1 MLLKQLKYFVTI
13 VDCNNFTEAAE
24 KCYISQSAISQ
35 QIQSLE
41 AELGY
46 KLLIRE
52 KRSFTL
58 TPAGKYLYSQ
68 IKRILDDIE
77 KMKEKAKY
85 IANTD
90 NYSLKI
96 GYLKSYNGE
105 ELQNAII
112 EFNKQFPE
120 VNIEIIAGTH
130 EELSDKVF
138 NGELDM
144 KFTDQR
150 KAFSNEFINFPVY
163 TQYFYIKVPIYSS
176 LVKNDKITLSE
187 IKNIPYILISSNEQ
201 KDIESKYYHD
211 ILGFNNNF
219 IFAENM
225 EKANLLVA
233 SNKGILPIE
242 SNKKKIRNE
251 GLMVHIPLYNKEKQ
265 ISRKYYAF
273 WKKDNDN
280 KTIESFANIL
290 REQF

>member
-1 MLLKQLKYFVTI
+1 MLLKQLKYFVTV

-24 KCYISQSAISQ
+24 QCYISQSAISQ

-41 AELGY
+41 SELGY

-52 KRSFTL
+52 KRSFSL
-58 TPAGKYLYSQ
+58 TPAGRFLYFQS
-68 IKRILDDIE
+68 KEILDDIE

-120 VNIEIIAGTH
+120 VNIEIISGTH
-130 EELSDKVF
+130 EELSNKVF
-138 NGELDM
+138 NGKLDM

-150 KAFSNEFINFPVY
+150 KAFSDEFVNFQIC
-163 TQYFYIKVPIYSS
+163 TQYFYVKVPIYSS
-176 LVKNDKITLSE
+176 FAKNDKITLSE
-187 IKNIPYILISSNEQ
+187 IKNMPYILISSKEQ

-225 EKANLLVA
+225 EEANLLVA
-233 SNKGILPIE
+233 SNKGVLPIE

-251 GLMVHIPLYNKEKQ
+251 NLMVYIPLYRKEKQ

-280 KTIESFANIL
+280 KIIETFANIL
-290 REQF
+290 KEQF

>member
-1 MLLKQLKYFVTI
+1 MLLKQLKYFVTV

-24 KCYISQSAISQ
+24 QCYISQSAISQ

-41 AELGY
+41 SELGY

-52 KRSFTL
+52 KRSFSL
-58 TPAGKYLYSQ
+58 TPAGRFLYFQS
-68 IKRILDDIE
+68 KEILDDIE

-120 VNIEIIAGTH
+120 VNIEIISGTH
-130 EELSDKVF
+130 EELSNKVF
-138 NGELDM
+138 NGKLDM

-150 KAFSNEFINFPVY
+150 KAFSDEFVNFPIC
-163 TQYFYIKVPIYSS
+163 TQYFYVKVPIHSS
-176 LVKNDKITLSE
+176 FAKNDKITLSE
-187 IKNIPYILISSNEQ
+187 IKNMPYILISSKEQ

-225 EKANLLVA
+225 EEANLLVA
-233 SNKGILPIE
+233 SNKGVLPIE

-251 GLMVHIPLYNKEKQ
+251 NLMVYIPLYRKEKQ

-280 KTIESFANIL
+280 KIIETFANIL
-290 REQF
+290 KEQF